1 MSDGMCCV
9 WDAEGVENIR
19 EPRARGPEGVHA
31 PGGPQEG
38 VHQRRRLGA
47 RHAWAA
53 CAQTLRVGLGAA
65 AATAGSGLAG
75 YAGWVDALDPRGQVF
90 RSLNTVPACC
100 SLPC

>member
-1 MSDGMCCV
+1 MCCV

-38 VHQRRRLGA
+38 VHPLAG
-47 RHAWAA
+47 HASAA

-65 AATAGSGLAG
+65 AAPLDLVWLATLAG
-75 YAGWVDALDPRGQVF
+75 LTRWTHAA
-90 RSLNTVPACC
+90 RSFAP
-100 SLPC
+100 